1 MTFLEKFKERQS
13 KKRLSSVL
21 CALMCTGLLTISGN
35 VGAEGFLYG
44 TSDGKGTDG
53 SVPDLIAS
61 NNGKVTV
68 NAGDK
73 YIDVIGGYQ
82 RGTNDVYGNKVTINN
97 GTVYSV
103 YGGQA
108 SKSYS
113 KDNVVLIKNGV
124 INGEVAGGYS
134 KYNEASGNSVTVK
147 GGTFAGAIYGGYSNN
162 GIVQNNSVTITDGTF
177 NNGIRGGYAYKNIS
191 HHNNLT
197 ITGGEFATGSS
208 FFNYFGGWGDK
219 SGVVS
224 AYNNS
229 VNISDV
235 KMGNAIVQ
243 GGVAKHG
250 EAKNNIV
257 NVKNISGYEVIGGSS
272 EKNSSYNIVKVINS
286 NLSSVYGGV
295 SEEGKVYN
303 NIVTVT
309 GGNITNVYGGFA
321 LYNDKPTDITI
332 ENNTVVLN
340 GANVTG
346 KVAGADKAFYVESN
360 PIIKNNTLEINGLNN
375 KAGNVENF
383 STLNFCISKEAV
395 NNDTMLKVTG
405 NADIAN
411 TNTNVNAALELG
423 SNLKGG
429 DQIILID
436 AGTLNADGI
445 KTSTGTMTDGLINAK
460 MDINIKDVNKLV
472 ATISPDTI
480 TEDAKSP
487 VESRIPM
494 LSVLNNGANLLA
506 SAGLENAAYVAEDEL
521 NGSMHPFITMSG
533 NKTKLTTGSHVDVA
547 GYNMN
552 LGFVKKLNNNAGKF
566 IYAPVI
572 EYGHGNYDSYL
583 DNGTHGEGDAHYWG
597 VGLIAK
603 QVNKDGLYY
612 EGSLRAGRTSI
623 DYKSAVAGGISYDSD
638 ATYYAAHA
646 GLGKIVT
653 INDTDSIDYYG
664 KLFYNRLQGDKVT
677 VGSCATYD
685 FDATTSLRTNLGA
698 RYNHKIDAKNMLYA
712 GLAWQHEF
720 DGKANAIVT
729 TNLGSGS
736 TPAPSIKG
744 DTGIMELGWH
754 SNTSDKFELDLRVNG
769 SVGQE
774 KGLGFTMKFDFK
786 F

>member
-21 CALMCTGLLTISGN
+21 CALMCTGLLTVSGN
-35 VGAEGFLYG
+35 VSAAGFFYG

-53 SVPDLIAS
+53 SDLDLIAS

-68 NAGDK
+68 NTGDN
-73 YIDVIGGYQ
+73 YYDVFGGYQ
-82 RGTNDVYGNKVTINN
+82 MKTNDVYENKVTIND
-97 GTVYSV
+97 GTVDSV

-108 SKSYS
+108 YKSFS

-124 INGEVAGGYS
+124 INGEVVGGYS
-134 KYNEASGNSVTVK
+134 RDNEASGNSVTVN
-147 GGTFAGAIYGGYSNN
+147 GGTFAGAIYGGYSKY
-162 GIVQNNSVTITDGTF
+162 GIVQYNSVTITDGTF
-177 NNGIRGGYAYKNIS
+177 NNGIRGGYSDKNIS

-197 ITGGEFATGSS
+197 ITGGKFATG
-208 FFNYFGGWGDK
+208 FNFFGGLGDK

-235 KMGNAIVQ
+235 DLGHSLVQ
-243 GGVAKHG
+243 GGVATHG

-272 EKNSSYNIVKVINS
+272 EKNSIGNIVNVVNS

-295 SEEGKVYN
+295 SEEGKIYN

-309 GGNITNVYGGFA
+309 GGKITNVYGGFA
-321 LYNDKPTDITI
+321 QYNGKLSDITI

-340 GANVTG
+340 GANITG
-346 KVAGADKAFYVESN
+346 NVAGAAKGTYVESN
-360 PIIKNNTLEINGLNN
+360 PIIKNNTLEIKGMNN
-375 KAGNVENF
+375 NAGNVKNF
-383 STLNFCISKEAV
+383 STLNFYISKEAV

-411 TNTNVNAALELG
+411 TNVNAALELG
-423 SNLKGG
+423 SNLKVG
-429 DQIILID
+429 DQIILIN

-572 EYGHGNYDSYL
+572 EYGRGNYDSYL

-597 VGLIAK
+597 AGLIAK
-603 QVNKDGLYY
+603 QVNEDGLYY

-653 INDTDSIDYYG
+653 INDADSIDYYG
-664 KLFYNRLQGDKVT
+664 KLFYNRMQGDKVT

-685 FDATTSLRTNLGA
+685 FDAMTSLRTNLGA
-698 RYNHKIDAKNMLYA
+698 RYNHKIDAKNIFYA

-720 DGKANAIVT
+720 DGEANAIVT

-744 DTGIMELGWH
+744 DTGIMELGWN
-754 SNTSDKFELDLRVNG
+754 SNTSDKLELDLRVNG
-769 SVGQE
+769 SVGKE

>member
-21 CALMCTGLLTISGN
+21 CALMCTGLLTVSGN
-35 VGAEGFLYG
+35 VGAAGFFYG
-44 TSDGKGTDG
+44 TSDGKGTNG
-53 SVPDLIAS
+53 SVPNLIAS

-68 NAGDK
+68 NTGDN
-73 YIDVIGGYQ
+73 YIEVIGGCQ
-82 RGTNDVYGNKVTINN
+82 MKTNDLVYGNKVTIND
-97 GTVYSV
+97 GTVDSV
-103 YGGQA
+103 YGGYA

-124 INGEVAGGYS
+124 INGKVAGGYS
-134 KYNEASGNSVTVK
+134 IDNEASGNSVTVN
-147 GGTFAGAIYGGYSNN
+147 GGTFATAILGGHSVN

-177 NNGIRGGYAYKNIS
+177 NCVNNGRVIYGGYAVHNIS
-191 HHNNLT
+191 QNNNLT
-197 ITGGEFATGSS
+197 ITGGNFDTDLFYSGGFGDGST
-208 FFNYFGGWGDK
+208 
-219 SGVVS
+219 
-224 AYNNS
+224 YNNR

-235 KMGNAIVQ
+235 DLGSSAVF
-243 GGVAKHG
+243 GGFSYKG

-257 NVKNISGYEVIGGSS
+257 NVKNISSYEVFGAQSGKGCSD
-272 EKNSSYNIVKVINS
+272 NIVNVINS
-286 NLSSVYGGV
+286 NLSAVYGGA
-295 SEEGKVYN
+295 SPDGKIYN

-309 GGNITNVYGGFA
+309 GGEITNVYGGFA

-346 KVAGADKAFYVESN
+346 KVAGADKGFYVESN
-360 PIIKNNTLEINGLNN
+360 PIIKNNTLEIKGLNN

-405 NADIAN
+405 NADII
-411 TNTNVNAALELG
+411 NTNVNAALELG
-423 SNLKGG
+423 SNLKVG

-445 KTSTGTMTDGLINAK
+445 KTSTGTMTDGLINTK

-566 IYAPVI
+566 VYAPVI
-572 EYGHGNYDSYL
+572 EYGRGNYDSYL

-597 VGLIAK
+597 AGLIAK
-603 QVNKDGLYY
+603 QVNEDGLYY

-653 INDTDSIDYYG
+653 INDADSIDYYG
-664 KLFYNRLQGDKVT
+664 KLFYNRMQGDKVT

-698 RYNHKIDAKNMLYA
+698 RYNHKMDAKNIFYA

-720 DGKANAIVT
+720 DGEANAIVT

-744 DTGIMELGWH
+744 DTGIMELGWN
-754 SNTSDKFELDLRVNG
+754 SNTSDKLELDLRVNG
-769 SVGQE
+769 SVGKE

>member
-21 CALMCTGLLTISGN
+21 CALMCTGLLTVSGN
-35 VGAEGFLYG
+35 VSAAGNFYG
-44 TSDGKGTDG
+44 TSDGKGTNG
-53 SVPDLIAS
+53 YDLVVS

-68 NAGDK
+68 NTGDNYRK
-73 YIDVIGGYQ
+73 VIGGLENEL
-82 RGTNDVYGNKVTINN
+82 NDLVYGNKVTIND
-97 GTVYSV
+97 GTIGHI
-103 YGGQA
+103 YGGFA
-108 SKSYS
+108 LRSYS
-113 KDNVVLIKNGV
+113 KDNIILIKNGV
-124 INGEVAGGYS
+124 ITEGGCGGYS
-134 KYNEASGNSVTVK
+134 RDSEVSGNSVTIN
-147 GGTFAGAIYGGYSNN
+147 GGTLEQGFSGGYSDD
-162 GIVQNNSVTITDGTF
+162 GIVQNNSITITDGTIKGDF
-177 NNGIRGGYAYKNIS
+177 QAGYALENIS
-191 HHNNLT
+191 QNNNLT
-197 ITGGEFATGSS
+197 ITGGKFVGPSI
-208 FFNYFGGWGDK
+208 FCGGYSHK
-219 SGVVS
+219 SGV
-224 AYNNS
+224 YNNS

-235 KMGNAIVQ
+235 DMGYSMVY
-243 GGVAKHG
+243 GGSAYEG

-257 NVKNISGYEVIGGSS
+257 NVKNISGFEVIGGRS
-272 EKNSSYNIVKVINS
+272 EKNSSDNIVNVVNS

-295 SEEGKVYN
+295 SEEGKIYN

-309 GGNITNVYGGFA
+309 GGKITNVYGGFA
-321 LYNDKPTDITI
+321 QYSGELTDITI

-346 KVAGADKAFYVESN
+346 IVAGAGKGTLVESN
-360 PIIKNNTLEINGLNN
+360 PIIKNNTLEIKGLNN
-375 KAGNVENF
+375 NAGNVKNF
-383 STLNFCISKEAV
+383 STLNFYISKEAV

-411 TNTNVNAALELG
+411 NNVNAALELG
-423 SNLKGG
+423 SSLKVG

-445 KTSTGTMTDGLINAK
+445 KTSTGTMTDGLINTK

-494 LSVLNNGANLLA
+494 LSILNNGANLLA

-533 NKTKLTTGSHVDVA
+533 NKTKLTTGSHIDVA

-566 IYAPVI
+566 VYAPVI
-572 EYGHGNYDSYL
+572 EYGRGNYDSYL

-597 VGLIAK
+597 AGLIAK
-603 QVNKDGLYY
+603 QVNEDGLYY

-685 FDATTSLRTNLGA
+685 FDAMTSLRTNLGA
-698 RYNHKIDAKNMLYA
+698 RYNHKMNAKNILYA

-720 DGKANAIVT
+720 DGEANAIVT

-744 DTGIMELGWH
+744 NTGIMELGWN
-754 SNTSDKFELDLRVNG
+754 SNTSDKLELDLRVNG
-769 SVGQE
+769 SIGKE

>member
-1 MTFLEKFKERQS
+1 M
-13 KKRLSSVL
+13 
-21 CALMCTGLLTISGN
+21 CADVHWLIDCFRKCKCSRI
-35 VGAEGFLYG
+35 FYG
-44 TSDGKGTDG
+44 TSDGKGTNG
-53 SVPDLIAS
+53 YDLVVS

-68 NAGDK
+68 NTGDN
-73 YIDVIGGYQ
+73 YSQVIGGLEDNY
-82 RGTNDVYGNKVTINN
+82 NDLVYGNKVTIND
-97 GTVYSV
+97 GTIGHI
-103 YGGQA
+103 YGGFA
-108 SKSYS
+108 LNSYS
-113 KDNVVLIKNGV
+113 KDNIILIKNGV
-124 INGEVAGGYS
+124 ITESGSGGYS
-134 KYNEASGNSVTVK
+134 RDSEVSGNSITIN
-147 GGTFAGAIYGGYSNN
+147 GGTLEQGFSGGHSDY
-162 GIVQNNSVTITDGTF
+162 GIVQNNSITITDGTMKGDF
-177 NNGIRGGYAYKNIS
+177 QAGYALENIS
-191 HHNNLT
+191 QNNNLT
-197 ITGGEFATGSS
+197 ITGGKFVGPSI
-208 FFNYFGGWGDK
+208 FCGGFSRK
-219 SGVVS
+219 SGV
-224 AYNNS
+224 YNNS

-235 KMGNAIVQ
+235 DMGYSMVY
-243 GGVAKHG
+243 GGSSYEG

-257 NVKNISGYEVIGGSS
+257 NVKNISGFEVIGGRS
-272 EKNSSYNIVKVINS
+272 EKNSSDNIVNVINS

-295 SEEGKVYN
+295 SEEGKIYN

-309 GGNITNVYGGFA
+309 GGKITNVYGGFA
-321 LYNDKPTDITI
+321 QYNGELTDITI

-346 KVAGADKAFYVESN
+346 NVAGAAKGTYVESN
-360 PIIKNNTLEINGLNN
+360 PIIKNNTLEIKGLNN
-375 KAGNVENF
+375 NAGNVENF
-383 STLNFCISKEAV
+383 STLNFYISKEAV
-395 NNDTMLKVTG
+395 NNDTILKVTG
-405 NADIAN
+405 NADI

-423 SNLKGG
+423 SNLKVG

-445 KTSTGTMTDGLINAK
+445 KTSTGTMTDGLINTK

-506 SAGLENAAYVAEDEL
+506 SAGLENAVYVAKDEL

-566 IYAPVI
+566 VYAPVI
-572 EYGHGNYDSYL
+572 EYGRGNYDSYL

-597 VGLIAK
+597 AGLIAK
-603 QVNKDGLYY
+603 QVNEDGLYY

-653 INDTDSIDYYG
+653 INATDSIDYYG

-685 FDATTSLRTNLGA
+685 FDAMTSLRTNLGA
-698 RYNHKIDAKNMLYA
+698 RYNHKMNSKNILYA

-720 DGKANAIVT
+720 DGEANAIVT

-744 DTGIMELGWH
+744 DTGIMELGWN
-754 SNTSDKFELDLRVNG
+754 SNTSDKLELDLRVNG
-769 SVGQE
+769 SVGKE

>member
-1 MTFLEKFKERQS
+1 
-13 KKRLSSVL
+13 
-21 CALMCTGLLTISGN
+21 MCTGLLTISGN

-53 SVPDLIAS
+53 SDPNLIAS

-68 NAGDK
+68 NAGEN
-73 YIDVIGGYQ
+73 YIAVIGGYQ
-82 RGTNDVYGNKVTINN
+82 RGTNDVYGNTVTIND
-97 GTVYSV
+97 GTVDSV

-108 SKSYS
+108 SKSFS

-124 INGEVAGGYS
+124 ING
-134 KYNEASGNSVTVK
+134 TVK
-147 GGTFAGAIYGGYSNN
+147 GGHSTYNEAGGNRVTINGGTFASATFGGFSYN
-162 GIVQNNSVTITDGTF
+162 GIVQNNSVTITNGTF
-177 NNGIRGGYAYKNIS
+177 NNTIDAGVINNNIYAGYADKNIS
-191 HHNNLT
+191 CNNNLT
-197 ITGGEFATGSS
+197 ITGGKFGERFNFVGGTGNKRGVDSS
-208 FFNYFGGWGDK
+208 
-219 SGVVS
+219 
-224 AYNNS
+224 YNNS

-235 KMGNAIVQ
+235 DLGYSMVY
-243 GGVAKHG
+243 GGEAVNGA
-250 EAKNNIV
+250 AKNNIV
-257 NVKNISGYEVIGGSS
+257 NVKNISGFEVIGGSS
-272 EKNSSYNIVKVINS
+272 EEDCSDNIVNVVNS
-286 NLSSVYGGV
+286 NLSSVYGGAAAD
-295 SEEGKVYN
+295 GNVYN
-303 NIVTVT
+303 NTVTVT
-309 GGNITNVYGGFA
+309 GGKITNVYGGFA
-321 LYNDKPTDITI
+321 KYSTKLTDITI

-346 KVAGADKAFYVESN
+346 IVVGAGKGPSVESN
-360 PIIKNNTLEINGLNN
+360 PIIKNNTLEIKGMNN
-375 KAGNVENF
+375 NAGNVKNF
-383 STLNFCISKEAV
+383 STLNFHISKEAV

-405 NADIAN
+405 NADI

-423 SNLKGG
+423 SNLKVG

-506 SAGLENAAYVAEDEL
+506 SAGLDNAAYVAEDEL

-533 NKTKLTTGSHVDVA
+533 NKTKLSTGSHVDVA

-566 IYAPVI
+566 VYAPII
-572 EYGHGNYDSYL
+572 EYGRGKYDSYL

-597 VGLIAK
+597 AVLIAK

-685 FDATTSLRTNLGA
+685 FDAMTSLRTNLGA

-720 DGKANAIVT
+720 DGEANAIVT

-744 DTGIMELGWH
+744 DTGIMELGWN

-769 SVGQE
+769 SVGKE